1 MKVQATVLR
10 NFQAT
15 SLADAGAVLDNVLGR
30 ARERDDV
37 DVGSV
42 ELVTLPGDRTVNPA
56 ARLRT
61 GRVRAADPAPGA
73 REATAPSA
81 S

>member
-15 SLADAGAVLDNVLGR
+15 SLADAGAVLDNVLAR

-37 DVGSV
+37 DVDVGSV
-42 ELVTLPGDRTVNPA
+42 ELAVVER
-56 ARLRT
+56 
-61 GRVRAADPAPGA
+61 
-73 REATAPSA
+73 
-81 S
+81 